1 MSSTDEIPS
10 KAVPVPPPLPLKVD
24 SKEKLSIKSNDVSSF
39 QPNSDNLWGSKYP
52 ELQRACFFAQVSLD
66 DPPLICKFR
75 EFPGIIQEGPTC
87 GLVALSMLFNNQIQA
102 QALLEQAKSNNFT
115 NNGEMFSAANLHTL
129 LRLNINHLTNH
140 ENAETYLYTGLLD
153 SDKIKT
159 ELECGS
165 ILLVPYDAD
174 VTHAPAELNGH
185 KAHWALIIGYLRNSK
200 ALLEQAKSN
209 NFTNNGEMFSA
220 ANLHTLL
227 RLNINHLT
235 NHENAETYLYTGLLD
250 SDKIKTELDCGSIL
264 LVPYDADVTHAP
276 AMLNGHKAHWALIIG
291 YLRNS
296 KGDFYVIARHGKS
309 KFMALWSLKAL
320 SDSNKGLM
328 EFAQPKQHEN
338 AIFLLPDGGIAGENG
353 LCQKCI
359 VIKYVGN
366 EQIVL

>member
-52 ELQRACFFAQVSLD
+52 ELQRACFFAQVSLED
-66 DPPLICKFR
+66 SPLICKFR

-87 GLVALSMLFNNQIQA
+87 GLVALSMLFNNQIHP
-102 QALLEQAKSNNFT
+102 QALLEQAKSKNFT

-129 LRLNINHLTNH
+129 LRLNINHLTNY

-159 ELECGS
+159 ELESGS

-174 VTHAPAELNGH
+174 VTHAPAE
-185 KAHWALIIGYLRNSK
+185 
-200 ALLEQAKSN
+200 
-209 NFTNNGEMFSA
+209 
-220 ANLHTLL
+220 
-227 RLNINHLT
+227 
-235 NHENAETYLYTGLLD
+235 
-250 SDKIKTELDCGSIL
+250 
-264 LVPYDADVTHAP
+264 
-276 AMLNGHKAHWALIIG
+276 LNGHKAHWALIIG

-338 AIFLLPDGGIAGENG
+338 AIFLLPEGGIAGENG

-359 VIKYVGN
+359 VIKNAGN
-366 EQIVL
+366 DQIVL